1 LEGNLTDMDQFRRDK
16 TCPKEQVER
25 GARPVEADSDK
36 AA

>member
-1 LEGNLTDMDQFRRDK
+1 MGQFRLDK
-16 TCPKEQVER
+16 TSPKEQVER